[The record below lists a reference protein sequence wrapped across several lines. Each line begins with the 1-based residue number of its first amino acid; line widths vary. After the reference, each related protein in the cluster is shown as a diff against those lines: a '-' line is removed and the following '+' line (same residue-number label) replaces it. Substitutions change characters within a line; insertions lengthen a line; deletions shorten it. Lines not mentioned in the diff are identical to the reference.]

1 MKPPRGQSGHP
12 YCALA
17 LALAL
22 LLASEP
28 ALASPGHSGSF
39 AGAALLWLALCAVA
53 YRLLRANL
61 RYHEQLGRMEARLAE
76 ERQARVHTEQA
87 LADSHGVVCTLVLEQ
102 AGVRDA
108 ERSRIARD
116 IHDDLG
122 QNLLALRID
131 LSLMQVATN
140 GIHPAIH
147 HKVGLMASNLDR
159 AIRSLRAVI
168 NNLRPLAL
176 GEGLRTAMERQLSE
190 FTRLCGVEHEL
201 HVADDAFEACDDLR
215 GADAIVY
222 RVLQESLSNVA
233 RHARANRVS
242 VTLARDGER
251 LSLQVQ
257 DDGVGIGAPAAAG
270 STGLAGMRERAGAAG
285 GQLLVHSRSGGG
297 TVVELSLPVPS
308 AQPAPSTAS

>member
-1 MKPPRGQSGHP
+1 MKSPRGRTGHL
-12 YCALA
+12 YC
-17 LALAL
+17 ALAL

-28 ALASPGHSGSF
+28 ALASPEFSGGL
-39 AGAALLWLALCAVA
+39 AGAALLWLGLCALA
-53 YRLLRANL
+53 YHLLRANL
-61 RYHEQLGRMEARLAE
+61 RYHDQLGRMEAKLAE
-76 ERQARVHTEQA
+76 ERHARTQTEQA

-131 LSLMQVATN
+131 LSLMQVATS

-147 HKVGLMASNLDR
+147 HKVGLMASNLDL

-190 FTRLCGVEHEL
+190 FSRLCGIDHEL
-201 HVADDAFEACDDLR
+201 DVAGAVFEACDDIR
-215 GADAIVY
+215 GTDAIVY

-233 RHARANRVS
+233 RHARANRVR
-242 VTLARDGER
+242 VTLARDGEH

-257 DDGVGIGAPAAAG
+257 DDGVGIGSPAAAG

-297 TVVELSLPVPS
+297 TVIELSLPMPAARP
-308 AQPAPSTAS
+308 AQTTAR